1 MTVFAQVPKW
11 RKDNASRYSCDHF
24 QPGGGGGG
32 GAAEGPLRPY
42 TEKYEATANFSFA
55 VMDPASQYWQQVR
68 ETSFFG
74 AIFTLKTII
83 LPRQARSRQR

>member
-24 QPGGGGGG
+24 QPGAAA
-32 GAAEGPLRPY
+32 GALRPY

-68 ETSFFG
+68 GPSFFG

-83 LPRQARSRQR
+83 LTRQARSRQR